1 MDLNAP
7 HTPAAPK
14 IDFIFFDAGGGHRAA
29 ANALQ
34 KSLQQLG
41 YPWRT
46 RLVDLQATFDRLDV
60 IRRVTGVRMQD
71 VYNTILRRGWTLG
84 SEWMIP
90 PLHMLIRANYAAM
103 VRHLSNFWETETP
116 DLVVSVVPNF
126 NRVLLEAY
134 RNVRPKG
141 QMVTIL
147 TDLADYPPHF
157 WIEKQ
162 DQWLICGSEKA
173 VEQAKEAGHPDER
186 VMRAS
191 GMVLNPRFYEPVPVD
206 RAAERAKLGLKP
218 DLLTG
223 LVLFGGFGSMRML
236 DIARA
241 ISKANLPVQLI
252 FICGKNQR
260 LQTLLKREPL
270 NFPAFVEGFTSE
282 VPHYMRLADFFIGK
296 PGPGSISEAVH
307 MKLPVIVERN
317 AWTLPQERYNTE
329 WVAEKQVGVVVENF
343 DDIAEAIRTSP
354 WDQMRANTALLDNQ
368 AVFEIPAMIDRILKC
383 ASPPASP
390 VAP

>member
-1 MDLNAP
+1 MELLAP
-7 HTPAAPK
+7 LPPSAPR

-29 ANALQ
+29 ANALKQ
-34 KSLQQLG
+34 SVERMG
-41 YPWRT
+41 YPWQI

-90 PLHMLIRANYAAM
+90 PLHLLIRANYAAM
-103 VRHLSNFWETETP
+103 VRHLTRFWETDTP

-126 NRVLLEAY
+126 NRVLHHAY
-134 RNVRPKG
+134 RNVRPNG
-141 QMVTIL
+141 QLVTIL

-162 DQWLICGSEKA
+162 DQWLVCGTEKA
-173 VEQAKEAGHPDER
+173 VQQAEEAGYARDR
-186 VMRAS
+186 VLRAS
-191 GMVLNPRFYEPVPVD
+191 GMILNPRFYETSTVD
-206 RAAERAKLGLKP
+206 RAQERIRLGLKP
-218 DLLTG
+218 DVLTG

-241 ISKANLPVQLI
+241 ISKAGLPAQLI

-260 LQTLLKREPL
+260 LQTLLKRESFGMPV
-270 NFPAFVEGFTSE
+270 FVEGFTSE
-282 VPHYMRLADFFIGK
+282 VPYYMRLADFFIGK

-307 MKLPVIVERN
+307 MNLPVIVERN

-343 DDIAEAIRTSP
+343 DDIAEAVRSSP
-354 WDQMRANTALLDNQ
+354 WDRLRANTAALNNR
-368 AVFEIPAMIDRILKC
+368 AVFEIPLMIDKILGC
-383 ASPPASP
+383 A
-390 VAP
+390 